1 MLVDALVC
9 RLAQRRLN
17 FDMKVGCLTILEGHD
32 TGKKIL
38 LKNLSVFEAGRS
50 AGNHICLKDDS
61 VAMSH
66 FRVCRSGQLFSIY
79 DLGTKR
85 GTFVNGERVEKV
97 DLDSGAEIQ
106 VGEMRILFELV
117 DEETPGRL
125 ASSAPDSDEKDA
137 QAMNGGILTKTRAST
152 PTLVVVD
159 GEDRGR
165 RLPLV
170 GKLQFKLG
178 RATSADL
185 KLLDGKISREHCMV
199 EAVKDQYVII
209 DLESANG
216 TIVNGDRIKKTLLK
230 EGDLIRLG
238 FTMIKFDR
246 V

>member
-1 MLVDALVC
+1 M
-9 RLAQRRLN
+9 
-17 FDMKVGCLTILEGHD
+17 GCLTILEGHD
-32 TGKKIL
+32 AGKKIL

-66 FRVCRSGQLFSIY
+66 FRVCRNGQQFSIY

-85 GTFVNGERVEKV
+85 GTFVDGERVEKV
-97 DLDSGAEIQ
+97 DLKQGAVIQ
-106 VGEMRILFELV
+106 AGEMKLQFDLV

-137 QAMNGGILTKTRAST
+137 QALNGGVLTKTRAST

-170 GKLQFKLG
+170 GKTQFRLG
-178 RATSADL
+178 RAVTADL
-185 KLLDGKISREHCMV
+185 KLLDGKISREHCMI
-199 EAVKDQYVII
+199 EASQDEYVIT

-216 TIVNGDRIKKTLLK
+216 TVLNGDRIKRSALK